1 MRKLAA
7 EYIRRYID
15 LFICFSMSN
24 DFLNVFLN
32 EMKTNVN
39 GFIAVAVTE
48 IESGLSFGN
57 LTIDPGFD
65 PELAAAYNLEV
76 VKAKLSAVKALNLN
90 QDIEDISFVQFN
102 VRWWNIRILL
112 RRKKVL
118 NTFIRGNCSGDQEED
133 KQQKSNV
140 RHGPC
145 IYLLRCSAFT
155 FCHYFIAFEI
165 SVITIPAN
173 ATIVIT

>member
-1 MRKLAA
+1 
-7 EYIRRYID
+7 
-15 LFICFSMSN
+15 MSN

-57 LTIDPGFD
+57 LTIDPSFD

-90 QDIEDISFVQFN
+90 QDIEDILITLSNQIHIIDISPN
-102 VRWWNIRILL
+102 
-112 RRKKVL
+112 KK
-118 NTFIRGNCSGDQEED
+118 FM
-133 KQQKSNV
+133 
-140 RHGPC
+140 
-145 IYLLRCSAFT
+145 IYLAADASKANLGMTRAILRKHKADVEKNL
-155 FCHYFIAFEI
+155 A
-165 SVITIPAN
+165 
-173 ATIVIT
+173 

>member
-1 MRKLAA
+1 
-7 EYIRRYID
+7 
-15 LFICFSMSN
+15 MSN

-57 LTIDPGFD
+57 LTIDPSFD

-90 QDIEDISFVQFN
+90 QDIEDILITLSNQIHIIDISPN
-102 VRWWNIRILL
+102 
-112 RRKKVL
+112 KK
-118 NTFIRGNCSGDQEED
+118 FM
-133 KQQKSNV
+133 
-140 RHGPC
+140 
-145 IYLLRCSAFT
+145 IYLAADSAKANLGMTRAILRKHKLELEKNLA
-155 FCHYFIAFEI
+155 
-165 SVITIPAN
+165 
-173 ATIVIT
+173 

>member
-1 MRKLAA
+1 
-7 EYIRRYID
+7 
-15 LFICFSMSN
+15 MSN

-57 LTIDPGFD
+57 LTIDPSFD

-90 QDIEDISFVQFN
+90 QDIEDILITLSNQIHIIDISPN
-102 VRWWNIRILL
+102 
-112 RRKKVL
+112 KK
-118 NTFIRGNCSGDQEED
+118 FM
-133 KQQKSNV
+133 
-140 RHGPC
+140 
-145 IYLLRCSAFT
+145 IYLAADAAKANLGMTRAILRKHKAEVEKNL
-155 FCHYFIAFEI
+155 A
-165 SVITIPAN
+165 
-173 ATIVIT
+173 

>member
-1 MRKLAA
+1 
-7 EYIRRYID
+7 
-15 LFICFSMSN
+15 MSN

-32 EMKTNVN
+32 DMKTNVN

-90 QDIEDISFVQFN
+90 QDIEDILITLSNQIHIIDISPN
-102 VRWWNIRILL
+102 
-112 RRKKVL
+112 KK
-118 NTFIRGNCSGDQEED
+118 FM
-133 KQQKSNV
+133 
-140 RHGPC
+140 
-145 IYLLRCSAFT
+145 IYLAADSTKANLGMTRAVLRKHKLELEKNLA
-155 FCHYFIAFEI
+155 
-165 SVITIPAN
+165 
-173 ATIVIT
+173 

>member
-1 MRKLAA
+1 
-7 EYIRRYID
+7 
-15 LFICFSMSN
+15 MSN

-76 VKAKLSAVKALNLN
+76 VKAKLNAVKALGLN
-90 QDIEDISFVQFN
+90 QDIEDILITLSNQIHIIDISPN
-102 VRWWNIRILL
+102 
-112 RRKKVL
+112 KK
-118 NTFIRGNCSGDQEED
+118 FM
-133 KQQKSNV
+133 
-140 RHGPC
+140 
-145 IYLLRCSAFT
+145 IYLAADATKANLGMTRAILRKHKADVEKNL
-155 FCHYFIAFEI
+155 A
-165 SVITIPAN
+165 
-173 ATIVIT
+173 

>member
-1 MRKLAA
+1 
-7 EYIRRYID
+7 
-15 LFICFSMSN
+15 MSN

-57 LTIDPGFD
+57 LTVDPGFD

-90 QDIEDISFVQFN
+90 QDIEDILITLSNQIHIIDISPN
-102 VRWWNIRILL
+102 
-112 RRKKVL
+112 KK
-118 NTFIRGNCSGDQEED
+118 FM
-133 KQQKSNV
+133 
-140 RHGPC
+140 
-145 IYLLRCSAFT
+145 IYLAADSTKANLGMTRAILRKHKLELEKNLA
-155 FCHYFIAFEI
+155 
-165 SVITIPAN
+165 
-173 ATIVIT
+173 

>member
-1 MRKLAA
+1 
-7 EYIRRYID
+7 
-15 LFICFSMSN
+15 MSN

-76 VKAKLSAVKALNLN
+76 VKAKLSAVKALNLK
-90 QDIEDISFVQFN
+90 QDIEDILITLSNQIHIIDISPN
-102 VRWWNIRILL
+102 
-112 RRKKVL
+112 KK
-118 NTFIRGNCSGDQEED
+118 FM
-133 KQQKSNV
+133 
-140 RHGPC
+140 
-145 IYLLRCSAFT
+145 IYLAADSAKANLGMTRAILRKHKLDLEKNLS
-155 FCHYFIAFEI
+155 
-165 SVITIPAN
+165 
-173 ATIVIT
+173 

>member
-1 MRKLAA
+1 
-7 EYIRRYID
+7 
-15 LFICFSMSN
+15 MSN

-57 LTIDPGFD
+57 LTVDPSFD

-90 QDIEDISFVQFN
+90 QDIEDILITLSNQIHIIDISPN
-102 VRWWNIRILL
+102 
-112 RRKKVL
+112 KK
-118 NTFIRGNCSGDQEED
+118 FM
-133 KQQKSNV
+133 
-140 RHGPC
+140 
-145 IYLLRCSAFT
+145 IYLAADASKANLGMTRAILRKHKLDLEKNLA
-155 FCHYFIAFEI
+155 
-165 SVITIPAN
+165 
-173 ATIVIT
+173 

>member
-1 MRKLAA
+1 
-7 EYIRRYID
+7 
-15 LFICFSMSN
+15 MSN

-76 VKAKLSAVKALNLN
+76 VKAKLNAVKALNLN
-90 QDIEDISFVQFN
+90 QDIEDILITLSNQIHIIDISPN
-102 VRWWNIRILL
+102 
-112 RRKKVL
+112 KK
-118 NTFIRGNCSGDQEED
+118 FM
-133 KQQKSNV
+133 
-140 RHGPC
+140 
-145 IYLLRCSAFT
+145 IYLAADSAKANLGMTRAILRKHKSELEKNLA
-155 FCHYFIAFEI
+155 
-165 SVITIPAN
+165 
-173 ATIVIT
+173 

>member
-1 MRKLAA
+1 
-7 EYIRRYID
+7 
-15 LFICFSMSN
+15 MSN

-57 LTIDPGFD
+57 LTIDPSFD

-90 QDIEDISFVQFN
+90 QDIEDILITLSNQIHIIDISPN
-102 VRWWNIRILL
+102 
-112 RRKKVL
+112 KK
-118 NTFIRGNCSGDQEED
+118 FM
-133 KQQKSNV
+133 
-140 RHGPC
+140 
-145 IYLLRCSAFT
+145 IYLAADASKANLGMTRAVLRKHKLNLEKNLA
-155 FCHYFIAFEI
+155 
-165 SVITIPAN
+165 
-173 ATIVIT
+173 

>member
-1 MRKLAA
+1 
-7 EYIRRYID
+7 
-15 LFICFSMSN
+15 MSN

-90 QDIEDISFVQFN
+90 QDIEDILITLSNQIHIIDISPN
-102 VRWWNIRILL
+102 
-112 RRKKVL
+112 KK
-118 NTFIRGNCSGDQEED
+118 FM
-133 KQQKSNV
+133 
-140 RHGPC
+140 
-145 IYLLRCSAFT
+145 IYLAADASKANLGMTRAILRKHKADVEKNL
-155 FCHYFIAFEI
+155 A
-165 SVITIPAN
+165 
-173 ATIVIT
+173 

>member
-1 MRKLAA
+1 
-7 EYIRRYID
+7 
-15 LFICFSMSN
+15 MSN

-76 VKAKLSAVKALNLN
+76 VKAKLSAVKALGLK
-90 QDIEDISFVQFN
+90 QEIEDILITLSNQIHIIDISPN
-102 VRWWNIRILL
+102 
-112 RRKKVL
+112 KK
-118 NTFIRGNCSGDQEED
+118 FM
-133 KQQKSNV
+133 
-140 RHGPC
+140 
-145 IYLLRCSAFT
+145 IYLAADSTKANLGMTRAVLRKHKLDLEKNLA
-155 FCHYFIAFEI
+155 
-165 SVITIPAN
+165 
-173 ATIVIT
+173 